1 MFKKLV
7 VSFALA
13 GLAVMSAAQY
23 HVTLFEPS
31 EVNGQ
36 VLKPGDYK
44 LVVNGD
50 KAVISRGK
58 NKVEATVSVHKS
70 DNKYSATSV
79 RYASGGGKFAV
90 QEIRLGGTDT
100 KVVFS
105 GDPASA
111 APAAAA
117 AGGSR

>member
-13 GLAVMSAAQY
+13 GLAVLSAAQY
-23 HVTLFEPS
+23 RLTLFEPS

-36 VLKPGDYK
+36 VLKPGEYK

-58 NKVEATVSVHKS
+58 NKVEATVSVEKMDS
-70 DNKYSATSV
+70 KYSATSV

-100 KVVFS
+100 KVVF
-105 GDPASA
+105 GDSQAI
-111 APAAAA
+111 APAT